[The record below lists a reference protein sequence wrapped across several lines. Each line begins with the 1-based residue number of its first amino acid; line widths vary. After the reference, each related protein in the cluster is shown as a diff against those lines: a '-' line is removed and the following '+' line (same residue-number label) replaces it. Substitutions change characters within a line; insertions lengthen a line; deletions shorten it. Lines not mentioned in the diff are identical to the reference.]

1 MNSQRCN
8 EKFSKT
14 SLDATLQQ
22 VVQEKLELLF
32 ESFQKVLYEEDDTFL
47 KNMKTKNLA
56 GDDIS
61 KYRFWEWT
69 QGVGLFGMWRMF
81 EKTEQS
87 RYLDVLIQYYERQ
100 LTIGLPAKNVNTTAP
115 MLTLAF
121 VYEHTKNEKYGKLCT
136 EWAEWLMSGLPKTKE
151 GGFQHMTSDTLNDQ
165 ELWDD
170 TLFMSALFLAKC
182 GMIFGKQE
190 WVEEAKY
197 QFLLHIKYLADRET
211 GLWFH
216 GWTFHGNHN
225 FAKAL
230 WGRGNSW
237 ATAAIP
243 ELLEIVE
250 CEPSIKRFLTEALH
264 NQVEALKKYQ
274 DPSGMWHTL
283 VDDSTSYVEA
293 SATSGFAYGILKAV
307 HGGLID
313 VEYEACALK
322 ALKPILSCI
331 SDDGIVNQ
339 VSYGTA
345 MGRESKQFYKEIEIK
360 SMPYGQAMAI
370 LFLLELI

>member
-1 MNSQRCN
+1 MNLQ
-8 EKFSKT
+8 T
-14 SLDATLQQ
+14 AIPDDSLERT
-22 VVQEKLELLF
+22 VREKLELLF

-47 KNMKTKNLA
+47 ENMKTKNLA
-56 GDDIS
+56 GDDIN

-69 QGVGLFGMWRMF
+69 QGVGLYGMWKMF
-81 EKTEQS
+81 EKTKEEK
-87 RYLDVLIQYYERQ
+87 YLRVLLQYYERQ
-100 LTIGLPAKNVNTTAP
+100 LAIGLPAENVNTTAP

-121 VYEHTKNEKYGKLCT
+121 VYEHTKKESYGRLCV
-136 EWAEWLMSGLPKTKE
+136 EWAEWLMNGLPKTKE

-170 TLFMSALFLAKC
+170 TLFMSVLFLAKC
-182 GMIFGKQE
+182 GVIFGKTE
-190 WVEEAKY
+190 WVEEAEY

-225 FAKAL
+225 FARAL

-243 ELLEIVE
+243 ELLKIIE
-250 CEPSIKRFLTEALH
+250 CRPSTRRFLVEALH
-264 NQVEALKKYQ
+264 NQVEALKKFQ

-283 VDDSTSYVEA
+283 VDDPTSYVEA
-293 SATSGFAYGILKAV
+293 SATCGFAYGILKAV
-307 HGGLID
+307 HDGLIAP
-313 VEYEACALK
+313 EYEACAIK
-322 ALKPILSCI
+322 ALAPVLSCI
-331 SDDGIVNQ
+331 SEDGIVNQ

-345 MGRESKQFYKEIEIK
+345 MGRDSKQFYKEIEIK